1 MSTDAA
7 NTLKKWGQALE
18 RLLRDLLGKD
28 DEPQPVPVRVRRFTL
43 PGMDS

>member
-18 RLLRDLLGKD
+18 RLLRGLLGKD
-28 DEPQPVPVRVRRFTL
+28 DEPQPMPVRVRRFTL